1 MAGAGLPCAVADLL
15 NRRCTACH
23 SDPPRAGASVP
34 LITIDHLAARSI
46 SDPGPTVIERALVL
60 MRDEAMP
67 PSPLAA
73 VPPTELAEV
82 ELWVAAGMPATACS
96 DPTVAEP
103 SSSPFDGTG
112 LEVFAAV
119 CATCHGAAAE
129 GTDRGYEL
137 RHPSRAYATFV
148 LRHGRPGVEFV
159 TSEMDAYP
167 AELLGDAQL
176 SEMWDWLDSF
186 PQPTTGEGLYQDYCA
201 NCHGEDALGG
211 VVDQGLDGE
220 TLTNIVDKVRAGNGD
235 RAYAARG
242 DYMPSWTAE
251 QLNDAEL
258 ELVADYLGG
267 L

>member
-1 MAGAGLPCAVADLL
+1 
-15 NRRCTACH
+15 
-23 SDPPRAGASVP
+23 
-34 LITIDHLAARSI
+34 
-46 SDPGPTVIERALVL
+46 
-60 MRDEAMP
+60 
-67 PSPLAA
+67 
-73 VPPTELAEV
+73 
-82 ELWVAAGMPATACS
+82 
-96 DPTVAEP
+96 
-103 SSSPFDGTG
+103 
-112 LEVFAAV
+112 
-119 CATCHGAAAE
+119 
-129 GTDRGYEL
+129 
-137 RHPSRAYATFV
+137 
-148 LRHGRPGVEFV
+148 
-159 TSEMDAYP
+159 
-167 AELLGDAQL
+167 
-176 SEMWDWLDSF
+176 MWDWLDSF